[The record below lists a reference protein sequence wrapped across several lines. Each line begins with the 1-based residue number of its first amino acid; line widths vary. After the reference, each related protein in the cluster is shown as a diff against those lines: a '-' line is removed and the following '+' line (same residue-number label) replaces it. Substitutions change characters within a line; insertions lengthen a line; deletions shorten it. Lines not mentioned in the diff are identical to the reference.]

1 MAICSRRRLFLSDR
15 NANMSDEIRTLGITG
30 ASELLKKGELSSRE
44 LTDAYL
50 QEIDSRNPALNAFLD
65 VWHDDARRQAN
76 DADERRTRGESL
88 GVLDGIPIAIKD
100 NMLVQ
105 GKRCTAGSK
114 ILENYLAVNHAT
126 VIKKLNGTGA
136 VYLGKTNMD
145 EFAMGS
151 STENSAFGPV
161 RHPRDPDRVP
171 GGSSGG
177 SAVAVAA
184 DLCAAALGS
193 DTGGSIRQP
202 AAFCGIVGFKP
213 TYGRISRSGLIAM
226 ASSFDQIGPM
236 TKSVED
242 AATLF
247 SVMYGKDSL
256 DQTTANAAPFVPVW
270 RSDLTGVKVGL
281 PAQAWGEGIDKDV
294 RSSVE
299 SAVKT
304 LSDLGADIVNV
315 DLPYSGEA
323 LAVYYV
329 VMPCEVS
336 ANLSRFDGIRYGRR
350 EPASTLLE
358 TYLHSRGEG
367 IGPEPRRRI
376 LLGTYALSHGYYD
389 AYYRKA
395 KKVQTLIQ
403 NAYASALERV
413 DVLVTPTAPTKA
425 FRIGEK
431 VNDPLSMYLEDLFTV
446 GANVAG
452 LPAIS
457 VPCGASEGLPIG
469 MHLIGR
475 AFDEASLLAVARAYE
490 EARGVA

>member
-1 MAICSRRRLFLSDR
+1 
-15 NANMSDEIRTLGITG
+15 
-30 ASELLKKGELSSRE
+30 
-44 LTDAYL
+44 
-50 QEIDSRNPALNAFLD
+50 
-65 VWHDDARRQAN
+65 
-76 DADERRTRGESL
+76 
-88 GVLDGIPIAIKD
+88 
-100 NMLVQ
+100 
-105 GKRCTAGSK
+105 
-114 ILENYLAVNHAT
+114 
-126 VIKKLNGTGA
+126 
-136 VYLGKTNMD
+136 
-145 EFAMGS
+145 
-151 STENSAFGPV
+151 
-161 RHPRDPDRVP
+161 
-171 GGSSGG
+171 
-177 SAVAVAA
+177 
-184 DLCAAALGS
+184 
-193 DTGGSIRQP
+193 
-202 AAFCGIVGFKP
+202 
-213 TYGRISRSGLIAM
+213 
-226 ASSFDQIGPM
+226 M
-236 TKSVED
+236 TKSVVD

-247 SVMYGKDSL
+247 SAIQGRDSL
-256 DQTTANAAPFVPVW
+256 DQTTANAPLFVPAW
-270 RSDLTGVKVGL
+270 RSNLTGVKVGL

-304 LSDLGADIVNV
+304 LSDLGADIVDV
-315 DLPYSGEA
+315 DLPYSNEA
-323 LAVYYV
+323 LAVYYI

-350 EPASTLLE
+350 EPAPTLLE

-457 VPCGASEGLPIG
+457 VPCGASEGLPVG
-469 MHLIGR
+469 MHLVGR

-490 EARGVA
+490 EARGNG